1 MSYREKPSVDIPDH
15 SAGQPARNGRSV
27 RFSIVMP
34 TYNRRDVVLQSI
46 AELRYLDMPWPC
58 ELIVVVDGSTDGTEK
73 ALQAVSLPFSKRIL
87 WQENAGAAAARNRGA
102 AGALGEFILFL
113 DDDMAADRRLLVE
126 HERLLAAGADAVVG
140 HIPMHPASPPTVL
153 TYGVDR
159 WARARR
165 RRLLRSDGRLTVADL
180 LSGQVS
186 MRAST
191 FARLGGFDT
200 GFTAGGSFGG
210 EDTDFLY
217 RLLQSGA
224 RVRFAADAVS
234 YQRYVVSPEAHLR
247 QWTQAGQADAALSR
261 KHPGLGDLLFAQH
274 GGKTIRGSLTRAA
287 AAAPPWASRVPAGLV
302 LGRVSAGKVDRPTRW
317 MFLGLRDCSYWRGTH
332 QRGGLLH
339 APDVGLRILAYHA
352 IEDVSDP
359 LLSRY
364 AVPPPQF
371 RAQLT
376 ALLGAGFTFV
386 GVDELLHHLDG
397 RPARHQSL
405 VLTFD
410 DAYSSLFEH
419 AVPVLRELGIP
430 ATVFV
435 VTKEIG
441 GWNRWDA
448 VNGAARLPLLDASR
462 LRALHQE
469 GWEVAAHSRT
479 HGQLTRMSGA
489 GLWDDLSAARG
500 DLAAIGLPVPR
511 LFAYPYGEHDARVRM
526 MVKKA
531 GYDAAFALQ
540 TRRAFPTAQDRY
552 ALPRIEV
559 ERHTRVDALVETVR
573 RSQVYRRPDIRPD
586 IERELGGALRRV
598 LPVQRT
604 IRGHTKDHEAED
616 HEARSVG

>member
-1 MSYREKPSVDIPDH
+1 MSYREQSSVDILDH
-15 SAGQPARNGRSV
+15 STGEPVQNGRPV
-27 RFSIVMP
+27 RFSVVMP

-46 AELRYLDMPWPC
+46 DELRYLDMPWPC
-58 ELIVVVDGSTDGTEK
+58 ELIVVVDGSTDGTEE
-73 ALQAVSLPFSKRIL
+73 ALRAISLPFSKRIL

-102 AGALGEFILFL
+102 ASALGEFILFL

-126 HERLLAAGADAVVG
+126 HEKLLSAGADAVVG

-153 TYGVDR
+153 THGVDR

-165 RRLLRSDGRLTVADL
+165 QRLLRSGGQLTLADL

-191 FARLGGFDT
+191 FVRLDGFDT
-200 GFTAGGSFGG
+200 SFTAGGSFGG

-217 RLLQSGA
+217 RLLQSGSH
-224 RVRFAADAVS
+224 VRFAADAVS

-247 QWTQAGQADAALSR
+247 QWMQAGQADAALSR
-261 KHPGLGDLLFAQH
+261 KHPGLGDLLFVQH
-274 GGKTIRGSLTRAA
+274 GGKTIRGSLARAA
-287 AAAPPWASRVPAGLV
+287 AQAPPRASRVPAGLV
-302 LGRVSAGKVDRPTRW
+302 LGRVGVGKRDRATRW
-317 MFLGLRDCSYWRGTH
+317 MFLTLRDCSYWRGTR

-339 APDVGLRILAYHA
+339 SPDVGLRVLAYHA
-352 IEDVSDP
+352 VEDVSDP

-364 AVPPPQF
+364 AVSPPQF

-376 ALLGAGFTFV
+376 ALLDAGFTFV
-386 GVDELLHHLDG
+386 GVDELLRHLDG

-410 DAYSSLFEH
+410 DAYSSLFEN

-448 VNGAARLPLLDASR
+448 VNGATRLPLLDASR

-479 HGQLTRMSGA
+479 HGQLTRMGGA
-489 GLWDDLSAARG
+489 GLWDELSAARS
-500 DLAAIGLPVPR
+500 DLAAAGLPMPR

-531 GYDAAFALQ
+531 GYDAAFALR
-540 TRRAFPTAQDRY
+540 TRHAFPTARERY

-559 ERHTRVDALVETVR
+559 GRHTRVDALVETVR
-573 RSQVYRRPDIRPD
+573 RPQVYRRPDIK
-586 IERELGGALRRV
+586 RELGGALRRV

-604 IRGHTKDHEAED
+604 IRGRAGDQETRSAE
-616 HEARSVG
+616 